1 MLFGSNG
8 SGERNREMKKI
19 CALLVFILF
28 ACNLHTGSAQ
38 TAPEDRELNT
48 ADRAFILEN
57 IGGVWEIE
65 KRVFSD
71 GTELKSPQVRG
82 YLIICAN
89 YWTQI
94 EAQTAEAGG
103 VKPFSGS
110 YFGATDLKR
119 TRSIEKVFLTIRTN
133 ASEGV
138 GSVVQ
143 INTEETAQKT
153 WLILERDAVVQR
165 FDGGGEV
172 RMGSDRF
179 SQKRGDL
186 YTTYWK
192 RTVKPSEMYK

>member
-1 MLFGSNG
+1 M
-8 SGERNREMKKI
+8 RKI
-19 CALLVFILF
+19 CASLVFLLF
-28 ACNLHTGSAQ
+28 ACNLHTSSAQ
-38 TAPEDRELNT
+38 TAPEDRELN
-48 ADRAFILEN
+48 AVDRAFILEN

-71 GTELKSPQVRG
+71 GTELKSSQVRG

-133 ASEGV
+133 TAEGG
-138 GSVVQ
+138 GSAVQ
-143 INTEETAQKT
+143 ISTEEAVQKT
-153 WLILERDAVVQR
+153 WLILERDAVIQR

-172 RMGSDRF
+172 RMSSDRF
-179 SQKRGDL
+179 SQKRGGL

-192 RTVKPSEMYK
+192 RTVKPSEMFK

>member
-1 MLFGSNG
+1 
-8 SGERNREMKKI
+8 MKKLCSSLI
-19 CALLVFILF
+19 FLLF
-28 ACNLHTGSAQ
+28 ACNLHTGNAQ
-38 TAPEDRELNT
+38 TVPEDRELS
-48 ADRAFILEN
+48 AVDRAFILEN

-65 KRVFSD
+65 KRIFSD
-71 GTELKSPQVRG
+71 GTELKPPQVRG
-82 YLIICAN
+82 YLIISAN

-94 EAQTAEAGG
+94 EAQTVDAGG

-133 ASEGV
+133 TAETG
-138 GSVVQ
+138 GSIVQ
-143 INTEETAQKT
+143 INTEEAAQKT
-153 WLILERDAVVQR
+153 WLILDKDAVVQR

-172 RMGSDRF
+172 RMGSGHF
-179 SQKRGDL
+179 SQKRGEL